1 MPRRV
6 LEGVVVSD
14 KTDKTVTVKVER
26 RVMDRLY
33 KKYITRSKRYAAHDE
48 TNNFKTGDA
57 VRIVECVPVSKTKRF
72 RVLTGDENADAVAGK
87 PSAKKKPAAKKPAA
101 KKAAEKKTEAK
112 KPAAKKAAPKKADE
126 KKSEAKKSDTKK
138 AAPKK
143 AAAKKT
149 TAKKATAKKST
160 TKKADAKKDDKK

>member
-48 TNNFKTGDA
+48 DNKFKTGDA
-57 VRIVECVPVSKTKRF
+57 VQIIECVPVSKTKRF
-72 RVLTGDENADAVAGK
+72 RVLTGYGDAEPVTGNVARK
-87 PSAKKKPAAKKPAA
+87 TVAKKPAA
-101 KKAAEKKTEAK
+101 KTTEATKPAAKKAEPKKAEAKKAAPKKAEAK
-112 KPAAKKAAPKKADE
+112 KPAAKKATA
-126 KKSEAKKSDTKK
+126 AKK
-138 AAPKK
+138 P
-143 AAAKKT
+143 AAKKT
-149 TAKKATAKKST
+149 A
-160 TKKADAKKDDKK
+160 AKKDDKK